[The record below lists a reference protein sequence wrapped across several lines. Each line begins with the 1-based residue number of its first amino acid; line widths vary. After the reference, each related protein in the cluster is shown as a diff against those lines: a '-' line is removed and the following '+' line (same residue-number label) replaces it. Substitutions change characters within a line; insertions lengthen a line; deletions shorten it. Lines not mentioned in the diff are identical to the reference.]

1 MCIRDRS
8 NDVLARNEL
17 YLQFAIT
24 KSTFN
29 MREDSISTGADTSG
43 SRYNPQSSY
52 FADKK
57 VRGTIITSNVG

>member
-1 MCIRDRS
+1 
-8 NDVLARNEL
+8 
-17 YLQFAIT
+17 
-24 KSTFN
+24 